1 MMMAVYFYFWEGA
14 WRANITVDSE
24 SNRIEFR
31 SPVSR
36 TYKLPPVQPAPLAL
50 ELPEDFD
57 NLARDIVRA
66 LAEVL

>member
-1 MMMAVYFYFWEGA
+1 MMMAIYFYYWEGA
-14 WRANITVDSE
+14 WRANITVDPE
-24 SNRIEFR
+24 FHRIEFG

-36 TYKLPPVQPAPLAL
+36 TYKLPPLQAPPSRL

-57 NLARDIVRA
+57 EWTRDIVRA